1 MTDPD
6 AEHAEVAGWLLGPL
20 DPDQSGHF
28 KAHLETCDQCQ
39 REVAE
44 LSPVSHMVKD
54 VFRGVDLAT
63 GPGKTEPPADLQA
76 RTMTRIRQASWKS
89 RRRRGDLRMLA
100 VTSAAVAVVAAGG
113 IGIAVAEAAPAVLAA
128 YTTSLHH
135 EPGTTG
141 SAQAVTTQVA
151 SDWSVQMNVQH
162 LKPLPSGEFYEC
174 VWARPG
180 SRPGHPEEIPGGTF
194 TVGAG
199 GSASVQMWTAANP
212 DTFPT
217 MKVVI
222 EKAGSLTQQG
232 TVVLVGTSQD

>member
-1 MTDPD
+1 MADPD
-6 AEHAEVAGWLLGPL
+6 NEHADVAGWLLGAL
-20 DPDQSGHF
+20 DPEQSEHF
-28 KAHLETCDQCQ
+28 KTHLESCGQCQ

-44 LSPVSHMVKD
+44 LSPVTHMVKD

-63 GPGKTEPPADLQA
+63 GPGKPEPPADLHA

-100 VTSAAVAVVAAGG
+100 VTTAAVAVVAAGG

-135 EPGTTG
+135 LAGTTG

-162 LKPLPSGEFYEC
+162 LKQLPSDEYYEC

-180 SRPGHPEEIPGGTF
+180 HPGGIPGGTF
-194 TVGAG
+194 TVGASG
-199 GSASVQMWTAANP
+199 RASVQMWTAANP

-222 EKAGSLTQQG
+222 EKVGDLTQQG
-232 TVVLVGTSQD
+232 TVVLVGTNED

>member
-1 MTDPD
+1 MADPD
-6 AEHAEVAGWLLGPL
+6 AEHADVAGWLLGAL
-20 DPDQSGHF
+20 DPGQPEQF
-28 KAHLETCDQCQ
+28 KTHLETCDQCQ

-44 LSPVSHMVKD
+44 LSPVTHMVKD

-63 GPGKTEPPADLQA
+63 GPGKPEPPADLHA

-89 RRRRGDLRMLA
+89 LRRRGDLRMLA
-100 VTSAAVAVVAAGG
+100 VTTAAVAAVAAGG
-113 IGIAVAEAAPAVLAA
+113 IGVAIAEAAPAVLAA

-135 EPGTTG
+135 EPGTAG
-141 SAQAVTTQVA
+141 SGQAVASQVD
-151 SDWSVQMNVQH
+151 SDWSVQMSVQH
-162 LKPLPSGEFYEC
+162 LKPLPSGEYYEC

-180 SRPGHPEEIPGGTF
+180 HPGDIPGGSF
-194 TVGAG
+194 TVGAS

-212 DTFPT
+212 GTFST

-232 TVVLVGTSQD
+232 TVVLVGTNED